1 MVSPFPVLPITAV
14 TMLAPGQGEIW
25 ITKTDENG
33 AVTAEK
39 KNVILGNLWGD
50 MIEIT
55 SDIGLTDEVVLSD
68 MKNYN
73 PLDFVLEKKEKI
85 LTQPL

>member
-33 AVTAEK
+33 AVTVEK
-39 KNVILGNLWGD
+39 KNVILGNLWGN

-55 SDIGLTDEVVLSD
+55 SDISLTDEVVLSD

-73 PLDFVLEKKEKI
+73 PLDFILEKREIDKDKA
-85 LTQPL
+85 